1 MVNVINS
8 FLNDNIDSGDP
19 NAFLSCLI
27 FDENLKLKEQ
37 QCMKQQISID
47 NLWHN
52 LQLPDFECMQ
62 NGFVYI
68 FCSNG
73 AETSVFFDD
82 IEIEHTTGNLIEEVH
97 YYPFGLSFGRYTAM
111 PEYSK
116 HKKLFNSQQYEDD
129 EWADN
134 KGIKW
139 YDFDA
144 RNYDPQIG
152 RWHGVDPLVADAPGW
167 SPYRAFFCNPIRYT
181 DPDGQWEWDAT
192 GNLVAQKGDNS
203 YSMAKFLG
211 TSQSNAMQMLNRGG
225 VTANAKGVL
234 NLKEGQSFARNDL
247 WVGTKSASGP
257 VVNNTKEALAHYF
270 IGNGAAADVGDQST
284 RELLSSPEFTKA
296 HSKITSG
303 LSELDHGF
311 VKVDMEFS
319 TFYIGTTQF
328 KYDVSGNGNSNSVNY
343 KLFYSNVWGSDGFWD
358 PDYIGEYT
366 LGKIPYV
373 RDWTGTKPDGPGPNL
388 ERFGGTPYHYKTR
401 ERTFFFKPV
410 KEQK

>member
-8 FLNDNIDSGDP
+8 FLNDNIDSGNP

-37 QCMKQQISID
+37 QCMKKQVSID

-116 HKKLFNSQQYEDD
+116 NKKLFNSQQYEDD
-129 EWADN
+129 EWANN

-139 YDFDA
+139 YDFDN

-152 RWHGVDPLVADAPGW
+152 RWHCVDPRVADAPGW
-167 SPYRAFFCNPIRYT
+167 SPYNAMWNNPIKFV
-181 DPDGQWEWDAT
+181 DPDGQWAVDHIDVTKNKDGTYNVVGGQANSDESIYVVDGSGKRT
-192 GNLVAQKGDNS
+192 GEVVG
-203 YSMAKFLG
+203 
-211 TSQSNAMQMLNRGG
+211 QMLTEFSFHHEDGSAVVGANINLNDQSGHNFFNNKIKNVG
-225 VTANAKGVL
+225 LFDYIGNAKGEQPLDFKHKGMNDRNEGTTVSQHHYRGMSFDGKVASARDIGNYSAGYVAGKHGFGWGTSRFAFDAL
-234 NLKEGQSFARNDL
+234 ETKQAKGTWNTLLYYPFNRVSEGQPTQQAQRAGHN
-247 WVGTKSASGP
+247 
-257 VVNNTKEALAHYF
+257 
-270 IGNGAAADVGDQST
+270 IGYTIFKQQQFE
-284 RELLSSPEFTKA
+284 REWKKA
-296 HSKITSG
+296 TNPWPTG
-303 LSELDHGF
+303 L
-311 VKVDMEFS
+311 
-319 TFYIGTTQF
+319 
-328 KYDVSGNGNSNSVNY
+328 KY
-343 KLFYSNVWGSDGFWD
+343 
-358 PDYIGEYT
+358 
-366 LGKIPYV
+366 
-373 RDWTGTKPDGPGPNL
+373 
-388 ERFGGTPYHYKTR
+388 
-401 ERTFFFKPV
+401 
-410 KEQK
+410 